1 MPDLVIFSSFDYN
14 GYKMV
19 KKTRIILKI
28 RKHALLARLIC
39 TNYEGKT
46 YYNYESLIFL
56 AQFYYEIVNNSIRSN
71 II

>member
-46 YYNYESLIFL
+46 NYNYESLMIL
-56 AQFYYEIVNNSIRSN
+56 A
-71 II
+71 

>member
-46 YYNYESLIFL
+46 NNNYQSLITL
-56 AQFYYEIVNNSIRSN
+56 AKFPYYEICK
-71 II
+71 